1 MCMKETSLMLTMLI
15 PGPKSPAK
23 DIDVYLQPLIKELQE
38 LWKGVWTKDA
48 ATGTHFQMKA
58 ALLWTI
64 NDFPARSSLSGWSG
78 HKPRIIAEN
87 DLVVKK
93 FPEND
98 LVVKKFPEGDRLEG
112 YGIVDGDVRHKGQ
125 LVLPRTSSLIPQI
138 FHEMHGDATRG
149 MKRFKRCIRGCLLQP
164 LNLNEQMWEELSMDF
179 IDGLSKSQGYIVI
192 MVVVDRLS
200 KSAHFFPLKHPY
212 TAASVAVEFI
222 VGTQLKRSMAYHPHI
237 NGHTKMVNYSLE
249 TYLWCFLSSKPKQW
263 VKWLPWVEY
272 LYNTSFHSS
281 IGMTPFKVLYGRDP
295 PMIMRNDKGVA
306 TTFEVNRYL
315 LERDEVLDELKMHLR
330 RAQQLMK
337 IIVACRLCLKLA
349 PRFYEPFKIVEV
361 VANHLK
367 LPPTASIH
375 LVFHVSQLKVVI
387 RDHVAALELLVGLTE
402 DMAIVC
408 KTVEVIGTG
417 EGSEGLEVLV
427 IWEGLTRDKATWERV
442 DLLSK

>member
-1 MCMKETSLMLTMLI
+1 
-15 PGPKSPAK
+15 
-23 DIDVYLQPLIKELQE
+23 
-38 LWKGVWTKDA
+38 
-48 ATGTHFQMKA
+48 
-58 ALLWTI
+58 
-64 NDFPARSSLSGWSG
+64 
-78 HKPRIIAEN
+78 
-87 DLVVKK
+87 
-93 FPEND
+93 
-98 LVVKKFPEGDRLEG
+98 
-112 YGIVDGDVRHKGQ
+112 
-125 LVLPRTSSLIPQI
+125 
-138 FHEMHGDATRG
+138 
-149 MKRFKRCIRGCLLQP
+149 
-164 LNLNEQMWEELSMDF
+164 
-179 IDGLSKSQGYIVI
+179 
-192 MVVVDRLS
+192 
-200 KSAHFFPLKHPY
+200 
-212 TAASVAVEFI
+212 
-222 VGTQLKRSMAYHPHI
+222 MAYHPHI

-315 LERDEVLDELKMHLR
+315 LERDEV
-330 RAQQLMK
+330 
-337 IIVACRLCLKLA
+337 IVACRLCLLLA
-349 PRFYEPFKIVEV
+349 PRFYEPFKIVERVEV

-367 LPPTASIH
+367 LPPMASIH